1 MLSLH
6 RKEDLPLLIINTE
19 LAQST
24 CTECPAFCSDIPGNK
39 NLRKSHQNRTHRD
52 NPPPARTQNSGNTPG
67 EVTTR
72 KATHH
77 ALKQKQNIKIKKSCK
92 ISKINKSM
100 SNSGASPEN
109 KTITKCQFCSHAK
122 IKINLKS
129 YSKQPHSW
137 KKATKPI
144 IRIRQQRSLIT
155 DLPERSTP

>member
-1 MLSLH
+1 MH

-52 NPPPARTQNSGNTPG
+52 NPPPARTQKFWEHPRGGHNPESDPSCA
-67 EVTTR
+67 
-72 KATHH
+72 KAKTKH
-77 ALKQKQNIKIKKSCK
+77 QNKKELQ

-155 DLPERSTP
+155 DLPERWTQ